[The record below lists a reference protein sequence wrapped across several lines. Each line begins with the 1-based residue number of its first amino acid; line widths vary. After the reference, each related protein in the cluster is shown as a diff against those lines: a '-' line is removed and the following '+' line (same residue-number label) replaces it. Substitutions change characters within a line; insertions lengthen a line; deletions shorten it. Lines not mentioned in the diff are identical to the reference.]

1 MKLSEH
7 FDKNEFRCQCGCGG
21 EKMLTEKL
29 LSRPGFEKIIDDACN
44 KSSEDLFVIFAAAH
58 TRKELEKTK
67 PEINLLQIEPGWSGD
82 FVWLY
87 DWDEGQQFF
96 KFYGIFTEPELLAV
110 IFKEVE
116 K

>member
-1 MKLSEH
+1 
-7 FDKNEFRCQCGCGG
+7 
-21 EKMLTEKL
+21 MLTEKIL
-29 LSRPGFEKIIDDACN
+29 TRCEFEKIIDDTCS
-44 KSSEDLFVIFAAAH
+44 KSLEDLFAIFAAAN
-58 TRKELEKTK
+58 TKKEVEKTK
-67 PEINLLQIEPGWSGD
+67 PKIELLQIEPGWNGD

-110 IFKEVE
+110 IFKDYE